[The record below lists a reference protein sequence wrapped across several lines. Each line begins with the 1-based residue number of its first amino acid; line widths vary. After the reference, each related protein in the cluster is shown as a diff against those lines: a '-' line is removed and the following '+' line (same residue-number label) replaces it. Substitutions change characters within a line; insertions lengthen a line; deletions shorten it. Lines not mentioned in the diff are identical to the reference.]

1 MCMTDRLIPLGDW
14 NLLFTVLRSNLKAI
28 VGESI
33 RLGLMISYFFSHTE
47 RPIPSGEL
55 RRVSIM

>member
-33 RLGLMISYFFSHTE
+33 RLGLMISYFFFLAYGASDTE
-47 RPIPSGEL
+47 W
-55 RRVSIM
+55 

>member
-33 RLGLMISYFFSHTE
+33 RLGLMISYFFS
-47 RPIPSGEL
+47 RIRSV
-55 RRVSIM
+55 RYRVVN